1 MTDIIYR
8 QDHVISPP
16 STPWRESTL
25 LRAGAPVGTPRR
37 EVSARVMPPQSG
49 KPGMAE
55 EVVLSLVGGN
65 LKRLRKQHRLSLDD
79 LASRSGVSRAMLGQI
94 EQGKS
99 MPSIKTLWQVSQAL
113 GVSVSWFLEATHE
126 APVLLMQPPADSPF
140 TLRAGEAEL
149 RSLQHLGDVAGDAF
163 HELRLAAASSLSLPI
178 SHVPRRIHV
187 TVASGVLDVMLG
199 EVRHLVRPREA
210 LQYEAAHELVWR
222 NHGQVQVQ
230 AFVLIRAL
238 PVGC

>member
-8 QDHVISPP
+8 PEAAVSPLG
-16 STPWRESTL
+16 TQWREASTL
-25 LRAGAPVGTPRR
+25 RMGSAIGSPRR
-37 EVSARVMPPQSG
+37 EVSARVLPPPAG
-49 KPGMAE
+49 KPGVE
-55 EVVLSLVGGN
+55 EPRVLALVSGN
-65 LKRLRKQHRLSLDD
+65 LKRLRKQHRLSLDE
-79 LASRSGVSRAMLGQI
+79 LAGRSGVSRAMLGQM

-113 GVSVSWFLEATHE
+113 GVSVSWFLESSNE
-126 APVLLMQPPADSPF
+126 APVLLIQPPADSPF
-140 TLRAGEAEL
+140 TLRPGEAEL
-149 RSLQHLGDVAGDAF
+149 RALQPVGDVAGDVF
-163 HELRLAAASSLSLPI
+163 HELRLAPASSLSLPI
-178 SHVPRRIHV
+178 SQVPRRVNV

-230 AFVLIRAL
+230 AFVLIRTLAQ
-238 PVGC
+238 GC

>member
-8 QDHVISPP
+8 QDAPVSPP
-16 STPWRESTL
+16 STPWRDAAFLGRGSPI
-25 LRAGAPVGTPRR
+25 GSPRR
-37 EVSARVMPPQSG
+37 EVSTRVMPPPVG
-49 KPGMAE
+49 KPGVE
-55 EVVLSLVGGN
+55 EQVVLSLVGGN

-99 MPSIKTLWQVSQAL
+99 IPSIKTLWQVSQAL
-113 GVSVSWFLEATHE
+113 GVSVSWFLEASHE
-126 APVLLMQPPADSPF
+126 APVLLLQPPADSPF
-140 TLRAGEAEL
+140 TLPPGEAEL
-149 RSLQHLGDVAGDAF
+149 RSLQHLGDVAGEAF
-163 HELRLAAASSLSLPI
+163 HELRLAPGSSLRLPI
-178 SHVPRRIHV
+178 SQVPRRIHV

-210 LQYEAAHELVWR
+210 LQYEASHELLWR

-230 AFVLIRAL
+230 AFVLIRTL
-238 PVGC
+238 PVG